1 MDRMNKEELLELIN
15 GLKIDKEEFVILS
28 TGALTLRGIYDSA
41 KDLDIAV
48 TQKGLN
54 QLMESYNLV
63 PKLGDD
69 NWYVVTEKVECILDD
84 MVGKKEKVGEYYL
97 QDIYDYLNFIVNSGR
112 EKDAAKISLVNEYI
126 SSRKK

>member
-1 MDRMNKEELLELIN
+1 MNKDELLELIN
-15 GLKIDKEEFVILS
+15 SLKIDKEEFVILS

-63 PKLGDD
+63 PKPGDD